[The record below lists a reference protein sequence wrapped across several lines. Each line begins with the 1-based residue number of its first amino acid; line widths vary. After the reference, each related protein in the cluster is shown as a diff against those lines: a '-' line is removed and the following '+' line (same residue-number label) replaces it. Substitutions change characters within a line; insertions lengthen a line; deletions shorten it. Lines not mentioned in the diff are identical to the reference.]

1 MASPAKPPPSM
12 LTSNLSFQLPD
23 LLALT
28 SSFPFRVNRNCK
40 FATDSSEGWLLS
52 QSTGND
58 DGPVLSQNEREALRS
73 VKYGLLASLCSPTSD
88 GPQLRVLTDFLSLV
102 FVSHGRILEGNE
114 SHGWRPWTSI
124 VHVESAQDALELLE
138 SNVLLKH
145 IVPSLQQISRRLP
158 EAQRLRWNKRF
169 LHSAKAFA
177 RAQLRL
183 YENLKSNTIPTLPEY
198 IKLRRETYGTSM
210 FIDLLDLLE
219 ISSRP
224 SGIPGLH
231 QFTVWAI
238 DIVAWILDIF
248 SYASGSTG
256 PTRCDSHN
264 LVSLLTTH
272 KNLSVQGAMNY
283 AGGMVKEALEEL
295 GRLERELSPPTSG
308 SSGTGNGVTSS
319 EGTWGWL
326 NLVKSAV
333 GLSVDVSAGRRP
345 RSDCKFLTDAVM
357 GPPPT
362 DDDDASFDLGMGRA
376 AGSTADTKSSSE
388 QTARYVQALKDYI
401 VGSIHW
407 GYETEL
413 YFGQKGDEVRSFGWV
428 FLANSDHM

>member
-1 MASPAKPPPSM
+1 MASPARSPPSM

-28 SSFPFRVNRNCK
+28 SSFPFRVNGNCK
-40 FATDSSEGWLLS
+40 FATDGSEGWLLS

-58 DGPVLSQNEREALRS
+58 DSPILSQNEREVLRS

-88 GPQLRVLTDFLSLV
+88 GPQLRVLADFLSLV
-102 FVSHGRILEGNE
+102 FISHGRVLEGKE
-114 SHGWRPWTSI
+114 GHGWRPWTSI
-124 VHVESAQDALELLE
+124 VHVESAQDALELVE
-138 SNVLLKH
+138 SNILLKH
-145 IVPSLQQISRRLP
+145 IVPSLQRISSRRP
-158 EAQRLRWNKRF
+158 EADRLRWNKRF
-169 LHSAKAFA
+169 LHSVKAFA

-183 YENLKSNTIPTLPEY
+183 YENLKCNTIPSLPEY
-198 IKLRRETYGTSM
+198 IKLRRETYGSSM
-210 FIDLLDLLE
+210 FVDLLDVLE
-219 ISSRP
+219 ISSKP
-224 SGIPGLH
+224 SGITGLH
-231 QFTVWAI
+231 QLTVWAI

-256 PTRCDSHN
+256 ATRCDSHN
-264 LVSLLTTH
+264 LISLLTIH

-295 GRLERELSPPTSG
+295 DRLERELGPSTSG
-308 SSGTGNGVTSS
+308 SGVTSG

-326 NLVKSAV
+326 DLVKSAV
-333 GLSVDVSAGRRP
+333 GFSGDISSGKRP

-362 DDDDASFDLGMGRA
+362 NDDDGLDLGVGCA
-376 AGSTADTKSSSE
+376 ASPTSGTKSSPD
-388 QTARYVQALKDYI
+388 QTARYIQALKDYI

-428 FLANSDHM
+428 FLARTDHL

>member
-1 MASPAKPPPSM
+1 MPSPTRSPSSM

-40 FATDSSEGWLLS
+40 FATDGSEGWFLS
-52 QSTGND
+52 QRSSDDDD
-58 DGPVLSQNEREALRS
+58 DGPVLSQNEREVLRS

-102 FVSHGRILEGNE
+102 FISHGRILEGKE
-114 SHGWRPWTSI
+114 GHGWKPWTSV
-124 VHVESAQDALELLE
+124 VHVESAQDALDLMQT
-138 SNVLLKH
+138 NVLLKH
-145 IVPSLQQISRRLP
+145 IVPSLQRISSKLP
-158 EAQRLRWNKRF
+158 EAQRSRWNKRF
-169 LHSAKAFA
+169 LRSVKTFAK
-177 RAQLRL
+177 AQLRL

-198 IKLRRETYGTSM
+198 IKLRRETYGFSM
-210 FIDLLDLLE
+210 FIDFLDLLE

-224 SGIPGLH
+224 SGVPGLH
-231 QFTVWAI
+231 QFTLWAI

-248 SYASGSTG
+248 SYASGPTG
-256 PTRCDSHN
+256 PTRCASHN
-264 LVSLLTTH
+264 LISLLTTH

-295 GRLERELSPPTSG
+295 SRLEREFAPPSNGSRSG
-308 SSGTGNGVTSS
+308 GAPS
-319 EGTWGWL
+319 EGGWGWL
-326 NLVKSAV
+326 GFVKSAV
-333 GLSVDVSAGRRP
+333 GLTGDVQAARP
-345 RSDCKFLTDAVM
+345 TRRSDWKFLTEPVL
-357 GPPPT
+357 GPP
-362 DDDDASFDLGMGRA
+362 DDVEDVEDSGGA
-376 AGSTADTKSSSE
+376 TKNNSE
-388 QTARYVQALKDYI
+388 QTARYVRALKDYI

-428 FLANSDHM
+428 FLADNDHS

>member
-1 MASPAKPPPSM
+1 MASPARPSPSM

-40 FATDSSEGWLLS
+40 FATDGSEGWLLS

-58 DGPVLSQNEREALRS
+58 NGPELSQNEREVLQS

-102 FVSHGRILEGNE
+102 FISHRRILEGKE

-145 IVPSLQQISRRLP
+145 IVPSLQQISSRRP
-158 EAQRLRWNKRF
+158 EAHRLRWNKRF
-169 LHSAKAFA
+169 LHSIKAFA

-198 IKLRRETYGTSM
+198 IKLRRETYGLSM
-210 FIDLLDLLE
+210 FIDLLDVLE
-219 ISSRP
+219 ISS
-224 SGIPGLH
+224 SHLAF
-231 QFTVWAI
+231 Q
-238 DIVAWILDIF
+238 DIF

-256 PTRCDSHN
+256 ATRCDSHN

-295 GRLERELSPPTSG
+295 DRLERELSPSTS
-308 SSGTGNGVTSS
+308 GVTSG

-326 NLVKSAV
+326 DLVKSAV
-333 GLSVDVSAGRRP
+333 GFSGDVSAGKRT

-362 DDDDASFDLGMGRA
+362 DDDDDRLDLGAGRS
-376 AGSTADTKSSSE
+376 AGPIGGTKSSPE
-388 QTARYVQALKDYI
+388 QTSRYIQALKDYI

-428 FLANSDHM
+428 FLACSDDL

>member
-1 MASPAKPPPSM
+1 M
-12 LTSNLSFQLPD
+12 LTPNLSFQLPD

-40 FATDSSEGWLLS
+40 FATDGSEGWLLS

-58 DGPVLSQNEREALRS
+58 NGPELSQNEREVLRS

-102 FVSHGRILEGNE
+102 SISHGRILEGKE
-114 SHGWRPWTSI
+114 GHGWRPWTSI

-145 IVPSLQQISRRLP
+145 IVPSLQQISSRRP
-158 EAQRLRWNKRF
+158 EAHRLRWNKRF

-198 IKLRRETYGTSM
+198 IKLRRETYGSSM
-210 FIDLLDLLE
+210 FIDLLDVLE

-231 QFTVWAI
+231 QLTVWAI

-256 PTRCDSHN
+256 ATRCDSHN
-264 LVSLLTTH
+264 LISLLTTH

-283 AGGMVKEALEEL
+283 AGGMVKEALEEFD
-295 GRLERELSPPTSG
+295 RLERELSPSTSG
-308 SSGTGNGVTSS
+308 SGVTSG

-326 NLVKSAV
+326 DLIKSAV
-333 GLSVDVSAGRRP
+333 GFSGDVSAGKRT

-357 GPPPT
+357 GPPLT
-362 DDDDASFDLGMGRA
+362 DDDNTGLDLGVGCA
-376 AGSTADTKSSSE
+376 AGPTSGTKSSPE
-388 QTARYVQALKDYI
+388 QTARYIQALKDYI

-428 FLANSDHM
+428 FLARSNDL